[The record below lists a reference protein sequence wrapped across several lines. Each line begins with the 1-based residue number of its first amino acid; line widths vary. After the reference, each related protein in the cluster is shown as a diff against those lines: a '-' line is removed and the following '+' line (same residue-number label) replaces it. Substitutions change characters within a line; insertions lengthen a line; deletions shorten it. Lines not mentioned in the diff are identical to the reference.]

1 MPTYNSIEYSDN
13 YSDTS
18 RSLWQFKRDE
28 VPNINADLTVD
39 DSQSVKYK
47 AALVQKMA
55 NAANGNSFVKKNSCS
70 IKISEWFL
78 EITRNVT
85 NQLKNSS
92 CIKLD
97 WRLHFIPHSILHV
110 PTVTLSTKDNVNLTK
125 QLGNRFERL
134 VYWNSYQTIPG

>member
-55 NAANGNSFVKKNSCS
+55 NAANGNSFVKK
-70 IKISEWFL
+70 K
-78 EITRNVT
+78 
-85 NQLKNSS
+85 
-92 CIKLD
+92 
-97 WRLHFIPHSILHV
+97 
-110 PTVTLSTKDNVNLTK
+110 
-125 QLGNRFERL
+125 
-134 VYWNSYQTIPG
+134 

>member
-47 AALVQKMA
+47 AALVQNMA
-55 NAANGNSFVKKNSCS
+55 NAANGNSFVKK
-70 IKISEWFL
+70 K
-78 EITRNVT
+78 
-85 NQLKNSS
+85 
-92 CIKLD
+92 
-97 WRLHFIPHSILHV
+97 
-110 PTVTLSTKDNVNLTK
+110 
-125 QLGNRFERL
+125 
-134 VYWNSYQTIPG
+134 

>member
-1 MPTYNSIEYSDN
+1 MPTYNSTEYSDN

-47 AALVQKMA
+47 AALVQKMT

-97 WRLHFIPHSILHV
+97 WRLHFI
-110 PTVTLSTKDNVNLTK
+110 KC
-125 QLGNRFERL
+125 
-134 VYWNSYQTIPG
+134 

>member
-47 AALVQKMA
+47 AALVQNMA
-55 NAANGNSFVKKNSCS
+55 NAANGNSFVKK
-70 IKISEWFL
+70 KI
-78 EITRNVT
+78 VAP
-85 NQLKNSS
+85 LKY
-92 CIKLD
+92 
-97 WRLHFIPHSILHV
+97 
-110 PTVTLSTKDNVNLTK
+110 LSD
-125 QLGNRFERL
+125 F
-134 VYWNSYQTIPG
+134 

>member
-13 YSDTS
+13 YSNTS

-55 NAANGNSFVKKNSCS
+55 NAANGNSFVKK
-70 IKISEWFL
+70 K
-78 EITRNVT
+78 
-85 NQLKNSS
+85 
-92 CIKLD
+92 
-97 WRLHFIPHSILHV
+97 
-110 PTVTLSTKDNVNLTK
+110 
-125 QLGNRFERL
+125 
-134 VYWNSYQTIPG
+134 